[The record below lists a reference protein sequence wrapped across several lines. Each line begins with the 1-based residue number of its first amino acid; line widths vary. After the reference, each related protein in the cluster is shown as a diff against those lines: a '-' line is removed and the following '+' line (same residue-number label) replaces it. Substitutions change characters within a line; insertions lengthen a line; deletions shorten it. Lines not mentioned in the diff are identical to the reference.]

1 MSFMWLG
8 HSYNQRTKIILIQSV
23 SDKNPGCNC
32 AIHTYLKQISSLVY
46 IYQYLRQNT
55 CHRLYSSEGYKHNDL
70 CSCCHCLIV
79 CLWETVLP
87 LHLSLWGT
95 LRSIQVSASKQETIS
110 TCIYSPPAPL
120 THLMSTQSHKIDKL
134 SVPPVA
140 LNISAA
146 VSN

>member
-1 MSFMWLG
+1 MISAAVVIV
-8 HSYNQRTKIILIQSV
+8 SSQSTLDDV
-23 SDKNPGCNC
+23 LPFFLLS
-32 AIHTYLKQISSLVY
+32 
-46 IYQYLRQNT
+46 
-55 CHRLYSSEGYKHNDL
+55 
-70 CSCCHCLIV
+70 V